1 MLHTN
6 EAELRLLF
14 NTFTR
19 VWSSGGQANLSLQT
33 KDNQMWAK
41 LDLQLG
47 PADGHRP
54 GPPVAGERA
63 GAQPPQVRRKG
74 PATRARDARRR
85 QEWQER
91 RKEPALELPTSQA
104 QEPRIQPVSD
114 PEQEDQ
120 EVLLI
125 AKCPN
130 PTTVVEIDKEI
141 PDDNSDVI
149 PQLDGPAEK
158 ASDTIVTLELNDI
171 GDITGP
177 ELAPNSSPP
186 ARVFHPTA
194 GIGILYREPPDPTE
208 EDSFYSYI
216 FPNDPNAYVVKQG
229 PGRGQKMESI
239 MEVFECN

>member
-6 EAELRLLF
+6 VAELRLLCD
-14 NTFTR
+14 TFTR
-19 VWSSGGQANLSLQT
+19 VWSAGGQANLSLQT
-33 KDNQMWAK
+33 KDSQMWAK

-54 GPPVAGERA
+54 GPPVSGERA
-63 GAQPPQVRRKG
+63 
-74 PATRARDARRR
+74 RAH
-85 QEWQER
+85 
-91 RKEPALELPTSQA
+91 
-104 QEPRIQPVSD
+104 SD

-120 EVLLI
+120 EVLPI

-130 PTTVVEIDKEI
+130 PTMVVETDKEI

-186 ARVFHPTA
+186 ARVFHPKA
-194 GIGILYREPPDPTE
+194 GIGILYGEPPDPTDK
-208 EDSFYSYI
+208 DSFYSYV
-216 FPNDPNAYVVKQG
+216 FPEDPNAFVLKQG
-229 PGRGQKMESI
+229 PARGQKIKSI